1 MNPFLSAI
9 GGTHSAPAST
19 LASGASTG
27 RPDAG
32 SAKALGAAPVFRV
45 VDPALVEARTGAGQ
59 AAERPAAGTANRAD
73 LPTGLRGA
81 FDAFGLAPAGQTGP
95 QGLARTL
102 AQGGLALT
110 PAQADGVNLLSGE
123 DVKQVLADMGLPT
136 SLADQITMVEIPPAK
151 PGDRASVGILMLPE
165 TAQALGLD
173 AGHMIVARV
182 APDRAAAS
190 TNATDQATMGPATG
204 QAAKTDRTDAAA
216 DATRSDAARAE
227 AREAHGRVDR
237 TPEPLA
243 GAGTGTASDS
253 KLTFL
258 GSLIASAAGRG
269 DAGHGAAFA
278 GTSPAGAGMADLA
291 ATGSGGALLSGSD
304 AQALRIGLDGL
315 TAGGGDA
322 ALKRLLGG
330 GDPLGQAQTA
340 AQTTAQTAGA
350 SGEADAQRLR
360 QTIADLMFTPPRPVV
375 RAVPTQGGQT
385 GGQAGGQGYGQ
396 GQGAAVRSL
405 TGTVQGDGAQGA
417 QSITGMTAQQAQAGA
432 GVLNAL
438 ARGGTPARYDRQGG
452 RAPASD
458 QTAVQV
464 QRAVAEGQTRFT
476 VQLQPAELGRVAVR
490 LEFDQGR
497 VRANVTADRRE
508 TLDLLQ
514 RDARSLERALQDAGL
529 ETNGDSLEF
538 TLSDDANTALETAL
552 GRRENRA
559 GWPGPGSA
567 ARQNGADADPVTS
580 HVIDVRDF
588 IDPRIANGVDI
599 TV

>member
-1 MNPFLSAI
+1 MRGTEMNPFLSAI
-9 GGTHSAPAST
+9 GGTHSAPASP
-19 LASGASTG
+19 LAPGASTG

-32 SAKALGAAPVFRV
+32 SAKALGAAPVFRI

-59 AAERPAAGTANRAD
+59 PAERPAADTANRAD
-73 LPTGLRGA
+73 LPTGLRSA
-81 FDAFGLAPAGQTGP
+81 FDAFCLASTRQNNP
-95 QGLARTL
+95 QGLTR
-102 AQGGLALT
+102 AL
-110 PAQADGVNLLSGE
+110 AQADGVNLLNDE
-123 DVKQVLADMGLPT
+123 EVKQVLADMGLPT

-165 TAQALGLD
+165 TAEALGLD

-190 TNATDQATMGPATG
+190 ANATDKATMGPATG
-204 QAAKTDRTDAAA
+204 QAAKTARTDAAA
-216 DATRSDAARAE
+216 DATRSDTARAE
-227 AREAHGRVDR
+227 AREAHGQVGR

-243 GAGTGTASDS
+243 GAGTGAASDS

-258 GSLIASAAGRG
+258 GSLIVSAAGRG

-278 GTSPAGAGMADLA
+278 GTSPAGAGIADLT

-340 AQTTAQTAGA
+340 AQTAGA

-405 TGTVQGDGAQGA
+405 TGAVQGDGAQGA

-567 ARQNGADADPVTS
+567 ARQNGADADPMTG